1 MKECPVNIRSRIVTL
16 AIVALLFP
24 LPACEPSIG
33 DATAETGDES
43 DSAATTPTGGAED
56 GGEYMPCTNDNPCP
70 AGQFCFNGLCAP
82 GCNSNGDCAADQYCD
97 TEFDK
102 LCHNKEVATC
112 PDVAC
117 PTGQECVNGFCS
129 AGAGPACEWMP
140 NGEDGCDDH
149 SLCYEAEGEASQ
161 CYAFPACAEDDTC
174 PKGTAGAVCNV
185 GLIPSKAKIC
195 LIGYCLDSAEH
206 CPAGDSCVKFGGE
219 DVGTC
224 SSGGPGELC
233 VSAADCVSGECF
245 GAMSGFPGVCA

>member
-1 MKECPVNIRSRIVTL
+1 MNIRSHLMIL
-16 AIVALLFP
+16 ALLP

-33 DATAETGDES
+33 NATADTEDSGDS
-43 DSAATTPTGGAED
+43 DPTTTPTGGGDD
-56 GGEYMPCTNDNPCP
+56 GGGFEPCTSDNPCP

-102 LCHNKEVATC
+102 LCHNKTVTTC
-112 PDVAC
+112 PEVAC

-140 NGEDGCDDH
+140 NGEDGCDKQ
-149 SLCYEAEGEASQ
+149 SLCIEGEQEGAPAE
-161 CYAFPACAEDDTC
+161 CYTFPACAEDDTC
-174 PKGTAGAVCNV
+174 PTGTLGAVCNV
-185 GLIPSKAKIC
+185 GLIPSKGHIC
-195 LIGYCLDSAEH
+195 LIGQCLDAAEH
-206 CPAGDSCVKFGGE
+206 CPSDDKCVTFGSE
-219 DVGTC
+219 VGVC

-233 VSAADCVSGECF
+233 NGNADCVSGNCF